1 MFLLSQN
8 ATASS
13 KCVEY
18 ECNLNETREY
28 LNSPDE
34 AEFSLKKRKSKA
46 ENLELFIPMKKKANR
61 KVKLQIRIILFF
73 G

>member
-1 MFLLSQN
+1 M
-8 ATASS
+8 
-13 KCVEY
+13 
-18 ECNLNETREY
+18 NETREY

-34 AEFSLKKRKSKA
+34 AEISLKKRKSKA
-46 ENLELFIPMKKKANR
+46 ENLELFIPMKKKANK